1 MARIRTI
8 KPEFFRHEGL
18 QDLAIQHGAE
28 VMLVFAGLWG
38 HCDKL
43 GRFEWKPRTLKLDIL
58 PFLGFDM
65 AVILEIL
72 WQSGFLRRYEV
83 DGREYGEIESFDRHQ
98 RISGKEA
105 TEPEKHPD
113 PPEYKLRSN
122 GEATGKQLGEQER
135 EEEGKGREGKGT
147 GRGKGREEEGNREND
162 ALRARRESVDTV
174 FAFWKST
181 MRHERAVLDIKRR
194 RVIEARLKDGYTAE
208 SLCEA
213 IHGCSLSPFHM
224 GDNDRKTRYDGL
236 DLILRDAE
244 KVDKFIGYAKSPPAV
259 ATASQKFDPIRY
271 VNDPAYAREV
281 DGNKSEGGDHGRVI
295 DAQAERVA

>member
-18 QDLAIQHGAE
+18 QDLAVQHGAE

-65 AVILEIL
+65 ADILDIL
-72 WQSGFLRRYEV
+72 WQSGFLRRYEF

-122 GEATGKQLGEQER
+122 GEAIEKQQGEQEEEE
-135 EEEGKGREGKGT
+135 EEEGKGREGKG
-147 GRGKGREEEGNREND
+147 RGREEERNREND
-162 ALRARRESVDTV
+162 ALRARREMVDSI
-174 FAFWKST
+174 FSFWKLT
-181 MRHERAVLDIKRR
+181 MKHEKAVLDTKRR
-194 RVIEARLKDGYTAE
+194 RVIESRLKDGYSSEA
-208 SLCEA
+208 LCQA
-213 IHGCSLSPFHM
+213 ILGCSLSPFHM
-224 GDNDRKTRYDGL
+224 GENDRKTRYDGI
-236 DLILRDAE
+236 DLIFRDAE
-244 KVDKFIGYAKSPPAV
+244 KVDKFVAYANSPPKPQDSKAE
-259 ATASQKFDPIRY
+259 KFDPIRY
-271 VNDPAYAREV
+271 VNDPVYAAGC
-281 DGNKSEGGDHGRVI
+281 DGKQPQGGEHGRVI